1 MQSCGLNDAS
11 NGALAEQLVNAVR
24 SLGQKSQTHGVPFG
38 TDAACYDGA
47 GAPTVVFGPG
57 SIEQAHTA
65 DEWVSL
71 AEVEQA
77 SEAIY
82 RFVKEFKN
90 AK

>member
-1 MQSCGLNDAS
+1 MHNRGLNNAD
-11 NGALAEQLVNAVR
+11 NGALADQLAVAVR
-24 SLGQKSQTHGVPFG
+24 QPGNASQTCGVSFG
-38 TDAACYDGA
+38 TDAACYDAA
-47 GAPTVVFGPG
+47 GVPTVVFGPG

-65 DEWVSL
+65 DEWVPL

-82 RFVKEFKN
+82 RFIAGFQN